1 MATADE
7 YAAWIVANQDKR
19 GSPEFATVVQAYEL
33 AKTDERAAQPA
44 PAAAAVPA
52 PPSIGQRIVGAG
64 EAALTT
70 ATGATGGTIGMIGGT
85 LQGLAREILA
95 GRFGTP
101 EAQRAIEASAMQGM
115 RAGTYEPRT
124 QAGRETLQAIGEA
137 TAPLAPLMAVAPM
150 LNVPV
155 QAAAAA
161 RQALPAVQ
169 AAGGRAATAAQAAAQ
184 RTVVEP
190 TQRATA
196 AVRES
201 LGMAPAAPAATPL
214 RPGSAGAAATPAV
227 QQRIATA
234 EGLPVPVS
242 LTRGA
247 ATREAEELAFEKAQI
262 KSPTLG
268 APLRA
273 RAEENNLQL
282 LQNLDTF
289 IDMTEAQTP
298 MIGPAATGNAVLRSL
313 NEGLSA
319 VKNQVRVA
327 YKRAE
332 ESPEATAPVDSTAL
346 VSHLNAQ
353 PTKLANTTIPD
364 SARQYA
370 IQLGVAALDENGQLV
385 PLPTNVAT
393 MERLR
398 KELNAKTGFDPVD
411 VREATIL
418 KGLIDSATAPVSG
431 PLFREARRLRQLQA
445 QRYEDRAI
453 IYRLLND
460 RKGFADPLVAVDQ
473 VFNRS
478 ILNGTPADITRL
490 KRVLLTGGRGAPNA
504 AEIRANGLQ
513 AWRELQG
520 ATIQHIKDEA
530 TKGLGMDSAGNP
542 VLSPAKLNQTVQ
554 ALDKNGRLEII
565 LGKPQ
570 AQLVR
575 DLNEVS
581 RYISTVPPGTLV
593 NTSDSA
599 NAIFA
604 ALAEAGA
611 TGALTGL
618 PVPAASL
625 LRAATNKMRDNRLKA
640 RINRALTP
648 TD

>member
-7 YAAWIVANQDKR
+7 YAAWIVANPGKR
-19 GSPEFATVVQAYEL
+19 GTPEFATVVQAYEL
-33 AKTDERAAQPA
+33 AKADERAAQPA

-52 PPSIGQRIVGAG
+52 PPSVGQRVVGVG
-64 EAALTT
+64 EAALT
-70 ATGATGGTIGMIGGT
+70 AVTGATGGTIGMIGGT

-101 EAQRAIEASAMQGM
+101 EAMRAIEASAMQGM
-115 RAGTYEPRT
+115 QAGTYEPRT

-137 TAPLAPLMAVAPM
+137 TAPLAPLMGVAPM

-161 RQALPAVQ
+161 RQAMPAVQ
-169 AAGGRAATAAQAAAQ
+169 AAGGRAATSAQAAAQ

-190 TQRATA
+190 AQRATA

-201 LGMAPAAPAATPL
+201 LGMKPAAPAAPL

-234 EGLPVPVS
+234 EALPVPVK

-247 ATREAEELAFEKAQI
+247 ATRESEDLAFEKEKV

-282 LQNLDTF
+282 LQNLDAF
-289 IDMTEAQTP
+289 LDATEAQTP
-298 MIGPAATGNAVLRSL
+298 MVGPAATGNAVLRSL
-313 NEGLSA
+313 NEGLDA
-319 VKNQVRVA
+319 AKNRVRVA

-332 ESPEATAPVDSTAL
+332 ESPEATAPVDASAL

-353 PTKLANTTIPD
+353 PTGLPTTAIPD
-364 SARQYA
+364 TVRQYA
-370 IQLGVAALDENGQLV
+370 IRLGVASQDENGQLV
-385 PLPTNVAT
+385 PLSTDVAT

-411 VREATIL
+411 VREATLL
-418 KGLIDSATAPVSG
+418 KGIIDAATEPVSG
-431 PLFREARRLRQLQA
+431 PLFREARRLRQIQA

-453 IYRLLND
+453 VYRLLND
-460 RKGFADPLVAVDQ
+460 RQGFADPLVAVDQ

-478 ILNGTPADITRL
+478 ILNGSPADITRL
-490 KRVLLTGGRGAPNA
+490 KRVLLTGGRGAPNQ
-504 AEIRANGLQ
+504 AEIRANGVQ

-520 ATIQHIKDEA
+520 ATVQHIRDEA
-530 TKGLGMDSAGNP
+530 TKNLGMDSAGNP
-542 VLSPAKLNQTVQ
+542 LVSPAKLHQTVQ
-554 ALDKNGRLEII
+554 SLDKNGRLDII
-565 LGKPQ
+565 LGKQQ

-575 DLNEVS
+575 DLDEVS
-581 RYISTVPPGTLV
+581 RYVSTVPPGTLV
-593 NTSDSA
+593 NTSDTA
-599 NAIFA
+599 GAVMAAI
-604 ALAEAGA
+604 AEAVA
-611 TGALTGL
+611 TGAITGMPL
-618 PVPAASL
+618 PAASL
-625 LRAATNKMRDNRLKA
+625 LRAATGKMRDNRIKA